1 MLLNGNRRPSGAPA
15 RGVWILRRFCR
26 REDGALFIFAL
37 YTFVLILMMAGIG
50 IDLMRFE
57 RDRSL
62 LQSTLDRAVLAAT
75 DLNQIRPPRAVVI
88 DYFDKAGL
96 LDYLDEDSIEVTQ
109 GINFREVSAR
119 ADATI
124 ATMFMRL
131 SGVDTLSA
139 TAAATALERIPN
151 VEISL
156 VLDISGSMDE
166 LGRIAALRP
175 AAVEFINS
183 VLRGEA
189 KENTSV
195 NLIVYAG
202 QTNPGPWMFSHLNG
216 QRYPDVPL
224 ARRDGGDAN
233 GRFPNVSSCLELT
246 ASDFKHAD
254 LPRASVYQQTP
265 YFTYWKPVPR
275 SGNWGWCP
283 WDEEAIIYSSNDAAR
298 LTHLIN
304 TMRLYDGT
312 GTHYAIKWALALL
325 NPSSQATFGA
335 MATAGLIPPE
345 FATRPAAWQDTETAK
360 YIVLMTDGQIINQYR
375 PTDPVNPKNPT
386 VNLLAQRSSDS
397 VRISTASTNFRSFLD
412 QCALAKESPRN
423 VTVYT
428 IAFQTPR
435 EVRDQM
441 IQCASSPS
449 HFFDARTDD
458 IGSVFPSIARQINQ
472 LKLVN

>member
-1 MLLNGNRRPSGAPA
+1 MLPNGNRRPPRTAAGSG
-15 RGVWILRRFCR
+15 WILGRFGGE
-26 REDGALFIFAL
+26 EDGALFIFAL

-156 VLDISGSMDE
+156 VLDISSSMNQN
-166 LGRIAALRP
+166 GRIGALRP
-175 AAVEFINS
+175 AAAAFIDT

-189 KENTSV
+189 KEKTSI
-195 NLIVYAG
+195 NLIVYGG
-202 QTNPGPWMFSHLNG
+202 QTNPGPWMFAHLNG
-216 QRYPDVPL
+216 QRYPDIPL
-224 ARRDGGDAN
+224 SRRNGGDAN

-246 ASDFKHAD
+246 ANDFTHPD
-254 LPRASVYQQTP
+254 LPKAHSYQQTP
-265 YFTYWKPVPR
+265 HFMYWNLDPKTTD
-275 SGNWGWCP
+275 WGWCP
-283 WDEEAIIYSSNDAAR
+283 SDEKAIIYASNDAAK
-298 LTHLIN
+298 LNHLVN
-304 TMRLYDGT
+304 TMRLHGGT
-312 GTHYAIKWALALL
+312 GTQHAIKWAVSLL
-325 NPSSQATFGA
+325 NPSTQGTFAA
-335 MATAGLIPPE
+335 MAGDGMIPSE
-345 FATRPAAWQDTETAK
+345 FAARPAAWDDTETAK
-360 YIVLMTDGQIINQYR
+360 YIVLMTDGQINPQYR
-375 PTDPVNPKNPT
+375 PKDPMDPKNPT
-386 VNLLAQRSSDS
+386 VALLSRQNDARQTVSSSVAFSQFLAQC
-397 VRISTASTNFRSFLD
+397 N
-412 QCALAKESPRN
+412 LAKASPRN
-423 VTVYT
+423 ITVYT
-428 IAFQTPR
+428 IAFDSPLSVQN
-435 EVRDQM
+435 EM

-449 HFFDARTDD
+449 HFFNARTDD
-458 IGSVFPSIARQINQ
+458 ITSVFASIARQINQ